1 MPARS
6 ATLELNARET
16 EILRFAAKGLSDRAI
31 ASKLGLS
38 AETVRWYNKRVY
50 EKLDAANRTDAVSR
64 ATELGLLGPALEAV
78 VRHPI
83 RYVDNDGVS
92 LAYQVIGNG
101 ASDVLF
107 IPGFVSHIEV
117 SWETPDYVNFFEQL
131 GRVARVITFD
141 KRGVGLS
148 DRVQGGPSLD
158 QTVRDALCVLDATG
172 SRRAFVFGTSE
183 GGAAALLLASMFPD
197 RVRGLILFGATPKV
211 VRSGDEPVWSAPREA
226 FDQRLAALL
235 ASWGEPW
242 AIERF
247 APSRMHDKAFQ
258 AWWPRC
264 LRAAASPSAVKAVIE
279 NAAAVDIRGLL
290 REVETRTLVMSRTGD
305 RIVPIAASRYLA
317 DHLPNARLVELNG
330 DDHVYFVGA
339 DDVVREVAGFIRE
352 AAVEPE
358 VETRLAILLAL
369 STDAARPTATQR
381 AILAA
386 CQASQVKAMGGG
398 FVALFESPRAAVSAA
413 RRLRHAVAGAP
424 AGVGLHVG
432 ACRASD
438 GEPLKGVTSTL
449 QHLTRGA
456 APGEILVSAT
466 LCDILA
472 GSGTELVPR
481 KVKSGRGKPPIEAW
495 AITNS

>member
-1 MPARS
+1 MPARRE
-6 ATLELNARET
+6 TTELNARET

-64 ATELGLLGPALEAV
+64 ATELGLLGPASEPV

-92 LAYQVIGNG
+92 LAYQVIGKG
-101 ASDVLF
+101 GSDVLF

-131 GRVARVITFD
+131 GRLARVITFD

-197 RVRGLILFGATPKV
+197 RVGGLILFGATPKV
-211 VRSGDEPVWSAPREA
+211 VRSGNEPVWSSPREA

-235 ASWGEPW
+235 ATWGEPW

-290 REVETRTLVMSRTGD
+290 SEVATRTLVMGRTGD
-305 RIVPIAASRYLA
+305 RADGVSQAKVEVAKSVEICHVTGPSRSPPMTRPLVPADLPEEAASFAEKQIAAGRFA
-317 DHLPNARLVELNG
+317 DVDAFITAGMNALKERDEAKLMALRSAIDEGEASGVAEG
-330 DDHVYFVGA
+330 DSFA
-339 DDVVREVAGFIRE
+339 RVRAQLGIV
-352 AAVEPE
+352 
-358 VETRLAILLAL
+358 
-369 STDAARPTATQR
+369 
-381 AILAA
+381 
-386 CQASQVKAMGGG
+386 
-398 FVALFESPRAAVSAA
+398 
-413 RRLRHAVAGAP
+413 RR
-424 AGVGLHVG
+424 
-432 ACRASD
+432 
-438 GEPLKGVTSTL
+438 
-449 QHLTRGA
+449 
-456 APGEILVSAT
+456 
-466 LCDILA
+466 
-472 GSGTELVPR
+472 
-481 KVKSGRGKPPIEAW
+481 
-495 AITNS
+495 